1 MMHNNASKEAGPRT
15 SPARALMS
23 SQPLIPTDREALR
36 KSRLF
41 RGVDIELV
49 DHLLQDC
56 AVRVLRPGE
65 ILLARGEAPS
75 EDVFVVMCG
84 RVSVHLAGAESPSHT
99 VIDAGECVGEM
110 SAIDGEPIS
119 ATVTALESAR
129 LLAIPEPI
137 VWSLVNTSHAV
148 ARNLLYILSRRMR
161 HDNALIVFGMD
172 RQRELER
179 AAGTDGL
186 TGLHNR
192 RWMNEAF
199 SRLLDRCARDAVP
212 SSLVL
217 IDVDAL
223 KAYND
228 RAGHLAGDLLICT
241 VADVLARHIRPG
253 DLLARFGGDE
263 FCLLLPETP
272 LPDAL
277 NVAERLRTAV
287 DAEVVVKIAAQATIS
302 CGVSSGSPGV
312 QLEELLRSADEAL
325 YRAKAKGRN
334 IVAP

>member
-1 MMHNNASKEAGPRT
+1 MNEPQIHVSAYMGARPHAPPLSLT
-15 SPARALMS
+15 PADRDAL
-23 SQPLIPTDREALR
+23 A

-41 RGVDIELV
+41 RNVDIELV
-49 DHLLQDC
+49 DHLLQEC
-56 AVRVLRPGE
+56 AVRDLPAGE
-65 ILLARGEAPS
+65 VLLARGEAPS
-75 EDVFVVMCG
+75 EDIYVVMSG
-84 RVSVHLAGAESPSHT
+84 RVGVHLADTDSPSHT
-99 VIDAGECVGEM
+99 VIASGECVGEM

-161 HDNALIVFGMD
+161 HDNAAIVFGLE

-192 RWMNEAF
+192 RWMNEVFPRQIA
-199 SRLLDRCARDAVP
+199 RCERNALP

-228 RAGHLAGDLLICT
+228 QAGHLAGDRLICA
-241 VADVLARHIRPG
+241 VSDVLARHIRPG

-263 FCLLLPETP
+263 FCLLLPGTP
-272 LPDAL
+272 LSVAL
-277 NVAERLRTAV
+277 TVADRLRTAV
-287 DAEVVVKIAAQATIS
+287 AAEVVLNIAVPATVS
-302 CGVSSGSPGV
+302 CGVASGREH
-312 QLEELLRSADEAL
+312 LEELLAGADEAL
-325 YRAKAKGRN
+325 YRAKANGRN
-334 IVAP
+334 VVAD